1 MKILIVK
8 PSSLG
13 DVVQALPVL
22 RLLKKHDPASQVYW
36 WLAAELTPLL
46 ENDPDLAG
54 LFPFYRRGW
63 RSPFYWLR
71 LSHTLRHLRML
82 SFDWVIDLQSLARS
96 AAISWLARG
105 ALTIGLDDPREGA
118 EAFYDIAVPR
128 QAYLT
133 HAADWYLDVL
143 RALKVPVNN
152 DFTWFPPRPDI
163 AGELRKKWAVNNSRW
178 IVVHPGARWSNKRW
192 PIEYYAETV
201 ARLGKSEPEL
211 RMAILGGGSDME
223 LGKMIAQ
230 SLPGRCLNLTGQTS
244 LPEMIEWIRLAEL
257 MITNDTGPMH
267 VAAAMKKPLIALFG
281 PTEPHRTGPYHQLQ
295 NALQHPLPCV
305 PCMKPECSNAQ
316 RLACLREITPDT
328 VVAAAL
334 QRLHPIAS
342 KEYEL

>member
-22 RLLKKHDPASQVYW
+22 RLLKKHDPANQVYW

-46 ENDPDLAG
+46 EGDPDLAG
-54 LFPFYRRGW
+54 LFPFYRKGW

-71 LSHTLRHLRML
+71 LARTLRQIRKL

-105 ALTIGLDDPREGA
+105 SLTIGLDDPREGA

-128 QAYLT
+128 QSYLT

-143 RALKVPVNN
+143 RALKVPVDQN
-152 DFTWFPPRPDI
+152 FTWFPPRHNIVAD
-163 AGELRKKWAVNNSRW
+163 LRNKWAVENSRW
-178 IVVHPGARWSNKRW
+178 IVVHPGARWTNKRW

-201 ARLGKSEPEL
+201 ARLGQSEPEM
-211 RMAILGGGSDME
+211 RFAILGGGSDMD
-223 LGKMIAQ
+223 LGKIIAQ

-244 LPEMIEWIRLAEL
+244 LPEMIEWIRLADL

-281 PTEPHRTGPYHQLQ
+281 PTEPHRTGPYHQLE

-305 PCMKPECSNAQ
+305 PCMKPQCSNPQ
-316 RLACLREITPDT
+316 PLACLQNINPNT

-334 QRLHPIAS
+334 QRLHPDAS
-342 KEYEL
+342 KDYVL